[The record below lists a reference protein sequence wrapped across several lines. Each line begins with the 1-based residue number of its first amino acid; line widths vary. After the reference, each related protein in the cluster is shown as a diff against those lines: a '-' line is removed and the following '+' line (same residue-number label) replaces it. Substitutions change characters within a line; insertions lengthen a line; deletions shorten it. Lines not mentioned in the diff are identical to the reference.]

1 MRPFDMNAGYEPA
14 EIPLLIAIE
23 IQREHTTLGRPY
35 FMEGTDESLENC
47 RAVLTNAREKNWSI
61 AHVRHEQPG
70 SIFGQSHAATQFVKG
85 FEPLPHEHLFTK
97 GNFSCY
103 SNPGFEKFMETSRPE
118 QVYLIGYSSLMCCLS
133 TIVEGYHRGHELS
146 FVTDASLARATPNA
160 QRPTPNAQRPTP
172 NAQRPTLRKRPR
184 TCTQPT
190 SFRSTR
196 SLWKRPKS
204 WATRSAGSRLTVI
217 CRLLKHNA
225 PCSSLTEL
233 P

>member
-47 RAVLTNAREKNWSI
+47 RAVLTHAREKNWSI

-103 SNPGFEKFMETSRPE
+103 SNPGFEQFMETSRPE

-160 QRPTPNAQRPTP
+160 QRPTPNAEEKTAHMHATHIISFYAFLVETSEVLGDAFRGFTTYRDLPVAE
-172 NAQRPTLRKRPR
+172 AQR
-184 TCTQPT
+184 
-190 SFRSTR
+190 
-196 SLWKRPKS
+196 
-204 WATRSAGSRLTVI
+204 AM
-217 CRLLKHNA
+217 
-225 PCSSLTEL
+225 
-233 P
+233 